1 MKPLALVIENDGGT
15 RRLLDVLLTRFHL
28 EVDLVASGSDA
39 LLLLERV
46 EYDLILVDLL
56 LPGTSGMEV
65 LGWLD
70 LARHHLLPRTV
81 VVSSASELHLE
92 RVRQAYPQV
101 RVIRKP
107 FELGDIVG
115 LAADTVT
122 SRKPPLPEEEFARRS
137 VRAGAKAGIVLRK
150 QEAQLVPVM
159 SFGYTPA
166 SIEAFFPLFVDAPLP
181 ITKAARVGQ
190 PVWIASIAHASV
202 EYPSLPP
209 VLEKNE
215 SRALAAVP
223 LLRGDE
229 VVGVAGWS
237 FREPRLFAEGEQQ
250 LFVTIATTL
259 ADRLGAPEG
268 ESIVVGGP

>member
-56 LPGTSGMEV
+56 LPGMSGMEV
-65 LGWLD
+65 LAWLD
-70 LARHHLLPRTV
+70 RERRHLLPRTV
-81 VVSSASELHLE
+81 VVSSASPLQLE
-92 RVRQAYPQV
+92 RVRQAFPNV

-107 FELGDIVG
+107 FELGDIVA
-115 LAADTVT
+115 LADATVST
-122 SRKPPLPEEEFARRS
+122 RLPATPQEEFTRRS

-150 QEAQLVPVM
+150 EDVQLVPVM
-159 SFGYTPA
+159 SFGYMPGTV
-166 SIEAFFPLFVDAPLP
+166 EAFFPLFVDAPLP
-181 ITKAARVGQ
+181 IATAARLGQ
-190 PVWIASIAHASV
+190 PVWIASIAHASAA
-202 EYPSLPP
+202 YPSLPAI
-209 VLEKNE
+209 LERNQ

-223 LLRGDE
+223 LRHGDE

-250 LFVTIATTL
+250 LFVSIAATL
-259 ADRLGAPEG
+259 ADGLAPEG
-268 ESIVVGGP
+268 ESVTADRT

>member
-46 EYDLILVDLL
+46 EYDLILIDLL
-56 LPGTSGMEV
+56 LPGMSGMEV
-65 LGWLD
+65 LAWLD
-70 LARHHLLPRTV
+70 RERQHLLPHTV
-81 VVSSASELHLE
+81 VVSSASELQLE
-92 RVRQAYPQV
+92 RVRQAFPIV

-107 FELGDIVG
+107 FELGDIVA
-115 LAADTVT
+115 LADGTVT
-122 SRKPPLPEEEFARRS
+122 SRLPATPQEEFTRRS

-150 QEAQLVPVM
+150 EDEQLVPVM

-166 SIEAFFPLFVDAPLP
+166 AIEAFLPLFVDAPLP
-181 ITKAARVGQ
+181 ITAAARVGK
-190 PVWIASIAHASV
+190 PVWIASIAHASA
-202 EYPSLPP
+202 EYPSIAAI
-209 VLEKNE
+209 LERNQ

-223 LLRGDE
+223 LRNGDE

-237 FREPRLFAEGEQQ
+237 FREARLFAEGEQQ
-250 LFVTIATTL
+250 LFVTIAAML
-259 ADRLGAPEG
+259 ADGLTPDG
-268 ESIVVGGP
+268 ESVTVGRT

>member
-56 LPGTSGMEV
+56 LPGMSGMEV
-65 LGWLD
+65 LAWLD
-70 LARHHLLPRTV
+70 RERRHLLPRTV
-81 VVSSASELHLE
+81 VVSSASPLQLE
-92 RVRQAYPQV
+92 RVRQAFPNV

-107 FELGDIVG
+107 FELGDIVA
-115 LAADTVT
+115 LADGTVT
-122 SRKPPLPEEEFARRS
+122 TRLPATPQEEFTRRS

-150 QEAQLVPVM
+150 EDVQLVPVM
-159 SFGYTPA
+159 SFGYMPGTV
-166 SIEAFFPLFVDAPLP
+166 EAFFPLFVDAPLP
-181 ITKAARVGQ
+181 IATAARLGQ
-190 PVWIASIAHASV
+190 PVWIASIAHASAA
-202 EYPSLPP
+202 YPSLPAI
-209 VLEKNE
+209 LERNQ
-215 SRALAAVP
+215 SRALAVVP
-223 LLRGDE
+223 LRHGDE

-250 LFVTIATTL
+250 LFVSIAATL
-259 ADRLGAPEG
+259 ADGLAPEG
-268 ESIVVGGP
+268 ESVTADRT